1 MDDLVGA
8 IFAWAQDVLKT
19 LGYPGVTFL
28 IALETFFPL
37 IPTELILPLTGY
49 LSAQGQFEWPW
60 LVVAATLGSLIGA
73 TSLYGAAR
81 WGGAPVVARIL
92 DRYGRLFGFSSA
104 DLVSVQRW
112 FDRNGEKMVVI
123 ARVTP
128 GLRTLISVPA
138 GLALMPLPRFWLYTA
153 LGSGAWNGGLIGA
166 GYLLGD
172 HWDQVEGVLAPI
184 GPLIYLLMIAAVVF
198 VVARRLWQQRENK
211 VKK

>member
-37 IPTELILPLTGY
+37 VPTELILPLTGY
-49 LSAQGQFEWPW
+49 LSARGQFEWPW

-73 TSLYGAAR
+73 SSLYSAAR
-81 WGGAPVVARIL
+81 WGGEPVVARVL
-92 DRYGRLFGFSSA
+92 DRYGRYFGFSSA
-104 DLVSVQRW
+104 DLVGVQRW

-138 GLALMPLPRFWLYTA
+138 GLGRMALPRFWLYTA
-153 LGSGAWNGGLIGA
+153 LGSGLWNGGLILA
-166 GYLLGD
+166 GYVLGD
-172 HWDQVEGVLAPI
+172 HWDQVERVLAPI
-184 GPLIYLLMIAAVVF
+184 GPLVYVAMIGTVVF
-198 VVARRLWQQRENK
+198 IVARRVWQQRENK
-211 VKK
+211 